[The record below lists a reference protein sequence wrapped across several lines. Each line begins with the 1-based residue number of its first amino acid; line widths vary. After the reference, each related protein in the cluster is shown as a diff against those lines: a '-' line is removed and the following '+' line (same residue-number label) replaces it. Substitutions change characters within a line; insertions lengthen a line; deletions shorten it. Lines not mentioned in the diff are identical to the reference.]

1 MRSPRIS
8 SLPVRSQ
15 AAGVSG
21 GLAAK
26 IVAAAAVLACLVVG
40 VAGLVL
46 PIIPGVLFL
55 GVAALI
61 VARWSPALERAMR
74 RSRTLGGYLDQTAG
88 FERLSLLRQIQL
100 GAWLTLKALVD
111 SVVWV
116 VAACARLL
124 RRGIPAG
131 SGRR

>member
-1 MRSPRIS
+1 MN

-46 PIIPGVLFL
+46 PIIPGIVFL
-55 GVAALI
+55 GLAALI
-61 VARWSPALERAMR
+61 AARLSPALERAMR
-74 RSRTLGGYLDQTAG
+74 RNRTLGGYLDQTAG
-88 FERLSLLRQIQL
+88 FRHLSVPRQLEL
-100 GAWLTLKALVD
+100 GAWLMLKALVD
-111 SVVWV
+111 SVAWLFR
-116 VAACARLL
+116 ACARLL
-124 RRGIPAG
+124 RR
-131 SGRR
+131 